1 MDSAEEIEKSGK
13 PEKARPYTEALLK
26 SRLVQ
31 TTKPPLPRPHTK
43 ALPDSRIVRLVVVNG
58 VNAPVHNP
66 VNHARGVMSS
76 QSVA

>member
-1 MDSAEEIEKSGK
+1 MDSAEENEK

-43 ALPDSRIVRLVVVNG
+43 ALPRLVVVN
-58 VNAPVHNP
+58 
-66 VNHARGVMSS
+66 S
-76 QSVA
+76 